1 MKLSITRANLTPI
14 SCSKLPAN
22 LTDLRLE
29 RCEIPVKWFSTGAAD
44 QLTNLHSLSLDSSAR
59 IDFTHLRDLSA
70 SPIARVLRVLS
81 LKNCYR
87 VDDRAAEVL
96 AANSSKFDS
105 LTEIYLDGTQVT
117 RNGLELICK
126 ATYAH
131 QLVRLSLVGCPKM
144 KGVFNDE
151 KFLKFVRQSS
161 SPDCQIDFSDS

>member
-1 MKLSITRANLTPI
+1 MTAI

-22 LTDLRLE
+22 LTELRLE

-59 IDFTHLRDLSA
+59 IDFTHVRDLSS
-70 SPIARVLRVLS
+70 SPIARCLRLLS
-81 LKNCYR
+81 LKHCYR
-87 VDDRAAEVL
+87 VDDRAVEVL
-96 AANSSKFDS
+96 AAAAAAKPCQFDS

-117 RNGLELICK
+117 RNGVELICK
-126 ATYAH
+126 AAYAH

-151 KFLKFVRQSS
+151 KFLSFVRESL
-161 SPDCQIDFSDS
+161 SPGSKIDFTDS